1 MVKYGI
7 LTCFSLSPCCKPTR
21 AEQEVTLQK
30 LRDEWESQQVMEKES
45 LERKQQLVLEKMK
58 LEMEEAQQKEMT
70 ELEQE
75 KEQFL
80 SELKER
86 LDREKKKVRSL
97 LPARVRPTLCMLTW
111 LALQCSSVEVK

>member
-1 MVKYGI
+1 MKCRI
-7 LTCFSLSPCCKPTR
+7 LTCFYPCSRCKPPR

-30 LRDEWESQQVMEKES
+30 LREEWECRQVMEKES
-45 LERKQQLVLEKMK
+45 LERKQQLVLEKMR
-58 LEMEEAQQKEMT
+58 LEMEEAQQKATT

-86 LDREKKKVRSL
+86 LDREKKKVRSF
-97 LPARVRPTLCMLTW
+97 LPARVRPVQLMLTW
-111 LALQCSSVEVK
+111 LALQR